1 MVTAYQKF
9 YEAIRENTTKKTYQI
24 YIKQFLDYSN
34 KNFESLV
41 KLSQSEIEDL
51 VFNYV
56 IHLKDLTETTGKPS
70 PNSYNTM
77 ISPVKLF
84 LDMNDILLNWVKIKK
99 YFPAKVPVSN
109 QLPYTD
115 EDIKELLAATTSV
128 RNKAFIHFLAATGCR
143 VGAIP
148 ELTIDDV
155 KQIDDGAIITMYKD
169 TTEEYRT
176 CLTPEAFYNLKKYL
190 AQRLNTNEGSP
201 LFTTKNNVDS
211 LSLDAAGDVIRHIRK
226 QAKLVVDKGRKSTKG
241 KSQNHAFRKR
251 FTLCLA
257 NADIQS
263 KFIEYMMGHYEKQDK
278 YYFKPSDEDLW
289 FQYKKAIK
297 ILTLDKSEAMKHE
310 LEQKKIII
318 DDYEKRLQEKVS
330 EIENRYEGV
339 VGALETEVWVAKMK
353 KYFLDQLEGRGH
365 THTNKKYISEMRD
378 FVDAS
383 TSSDALKVFGGESE
397 LVNFMR
403 NWESLAKNKIN
414 QESTTRTF

>member
-9 YEAIRENTTKKTYQI
+9 SEAIREKATRKTYEI
-24 YIKQFLDYSN
+24 YLKQFIDYAHEDY
-34 KNFESLV
+34 ESLA
-41 KLSQSEIEDL
+41 KLSQSQIEEL
-51 VFNYV
+51 VFDYV
-56 IHLKDLTETTGKPS
+56 IHLKDLTERTRKPS

-77 ISPVKLF
+77 TSPIKLF
-84 LDMNDILLNWVKIKK
+84 LEMNDILLNWTKIKRL
-99 YFPAKVPVSN
+99 FPSKVPVSN

-115 EDIKELLAATTSV
+115 DDVRELLAATTSV

-143 VGAIP
+143 IGAIP
-148 ELTIDDV
+148 ELTIEDV
-155 KQIDDGAIITMYKD
+155 QPIDNGAIVTMYKN

-190 AQRLNTNEGSP
+190 SQRINTNSDSP
-201 LFTTKNNVDS
+201 LFTTKNNVDA
-211 LSLDAAGDVIRHIRK
+211 LSLDAAGDVVRHIRK
-226 QAKLVVDKGRKSTKG
+226 QAKLTIDYGRKSTKG

-251 FTLCLA
+251 FSLCLA

-310 LEQKKIII
+310 LEQKKVII

-330 EIENRYEGV
+330 EIESRYEGV
-339 VGALETEVWVAKMK
+339 VEALEVEVWVAKMK

-365 THTNKKYISEMRD
+365 THMNKKYISEMRD
-378 FVDAS
+378 FVDAP
-383 TSSDALKVFGGESE
+383 TASDALKVFGGDNE

-403 NWESLAKNKIN
+403 NWENLAKNKK
-414 QESTTRTF
+414 EKSE

>member
-9 YEAIRENTTKKTYQI
+9 SEAIREKATRKTYEI
-24 YIKQFLDYSN
+24 YLNQFLDYAHEDY
-34 KNFESLV
+34 ESLA
-41 KLSQSEIEDL
+41 KLSQSHIEEL

-56 IHLKDLTETTGKPS
+56 IHLKDLTERTGKPS

-77 ISPVKLF
+77 TSPIKLF
-84 LDMNDILLNWVKIKK
+84 LEMNDILLNWTKIKRL
-99 YFPAKVPVSN
+99 FPAKVPVSN

-115 EDIKELLAATTSV
+115 EDVRELLAATTSV

-148 ELTIDDV
+148 ELTIEDI
-155 KQIDDGAIITMYKD
+155 QPIEDGAIVTIYRD

-176 CLTPEAFYNLKKYL
+176 CLTPEAFYHLKKYL
-190 AQRLNTNEGSP
+190 SQRINTNPDVS
-201 LFTTKNNVDS
+201 LFTTKNNVDA

-226 QAKLVVDKGRKSTKG
+226 QAKLMIDFGRKSTKG

-251 FTLCLA
+251 FSLCLA

-310 LEQKKIII
+310 LEQKKVII

-339 VGALETEVWVAKMK
+339 VGALEVEVWVAKMK
-353 KYFLDQLEGRGH
+353 KFFLDQLEGRGH
-365 THTNKKYISEMRD
+365 THTNKKYISQMRD
-378 FVDAS
+378 FVDA
-383 TSSDALKVFGGESE
+383 TTTADALKVFGGDNE
-397 LVNFMR
+397 LINFMK
-403 NWESLAKNKIN
+403 NWENLAKNKEKQN
-414 QESTTRTF
+414 E

>member
-9 YEAIRENTTKKTYQI
+9 YEAIRVEATRKTYQI
-24 YIKQFLDYSN
+24 YIKKFMEYANENYD
-34 KNFESLV
+34 SLV
-41 KLSQSEIEDL
+41 KLPQSEIEDL

-56 IHLKDLTETTGKPS
+56 IHLKDLTERTGTPS

-77 ISPVKLF
+77 TSPIKLF

-99 YFPAKVPVSN
+99 YFPAKRPVAN

-115 EDIKELLAATTSV
+115 DGARELLAAATSV

-148 ELTIDDV
+148 ELTIEDV
-155 KQIDDGAIITMYKD
+155 KPIEDGAIITIYKN

-176 CLTPEAFYNLKKYL
+176 CLTPEAFYHLKKYL
-190 AQRLNTNEGSP
+190 SQRINTNSDSP
-201 LFTTKNNVDS
+201 LFTTKNNVDP

-226 QAKLVVDKGRKSTKG
+226 QAKLIVDFGRKSTKG

-251 FTLCLA
+251 FSLCLA

-263 KFIEYMMGHYEKQDK
+263 KFIEYMMGHYEKQDR

-330 EIENRYEGV
+330 EIENRYEDV
-339 VGALETEVWVAKMK
+339 VGALEVEVWVAKMK

-365 THTNKKYISEMRD
+365 THGDKKYISKMRN
-378 FVDAS
+378 FVDAET
-383 TSSDALKVFGGESE
+383 TSEALKSLGGDEG
-397 LVNFMR
+397 LINFMR
-403 NWESLAKNKIN
+403 NWERGSKSQSNSN
-414 QESTTRTF
+414 NTP

>member
-9 YEAIRENTTKKTYQI
+9 YEAIKENATKKTYQI
-24 YIKQFLDYSN
+24 YIKQFLDHTHKDY
-34 KNFESLV
+34 EDLV
-41 KLSQSEIEDL
+41 KLPQSEIEDL

-56 IHLKDLTETTGKPS
+56 IHLKDLTERTRKPS

-77 ISPVKLF
+77 ISPIKLF

-115 EDIKELLAATTSV
+115 NDTRELLSATTSI

-148 ELTIDDV
+148 ELTIEDV
-155 KQIDDGAIITMYKD
+155 KQIEEGAVVTIYKD

-176 CLTPEAFYNLKKYL
+176 CLTPEAFYHLKKYL
-190 AQRLNTNEGSP
+190 SQRLNTNVDSP

-226 QAKLVVDKGRKSTKG
+226 QAKLIGDYGRKSTKG

-278 YYFKPSDEDLW
+278 HYFKPSDEDLW

-310 LEQKKIII
+310 LEQKKVII

-339 VGALETEVWVAKMK
+339 VGALEVEVWVAKMK

-365 THTNKKYISEMRD
+365 THADKKYISKMRS

-383 TSSDALKVFGGESE
+383 TSSDALKVLAGDNE
-397 LVNFMR
+397 LVNFMK
-403 NWESLAKNKIN
+403 NWENLAKEKDKK
-414 QESTTRTF
+414 